1 MAPSSTP
8 ATRTAPG
15 AATVR
20 TGTRARVVLARTSAG
35 MGPVRRH
42 TLNSEFLYPNYQT
55 HIHTLYF

>member
-20 TGTRARVVLARTSAG
+20 AGTRTGVVLA
-35 MGPVRRH
+35 
-42 TLNSEFLYPNYQT
+42 
-55 HIHTLYF
+55 